1 MIATAISMT
10 MGIGAVVTGVFGMNL
25 NEVPPVHPPGGR
37 RAPGRRVQPGAR
49 AAASRSRHSP
59 PCNATRSLTPHHHHA
74 RPQAVA
80 AIGGVLFLL
89 VVIFSLL
96 FFFPRRVWMAWA
108 RCGCC
113 ATCGRALCGG
123 QEEASPRGRQ
133 GGGHGSSVKQRLGSW
148 AAGEL
153 RAPLREAAARSS
165 SP

>member
-1 MIATAISMT
+1 M
-10 MGIGAVVTGVFGMNL
+10 
-25 NEVPPVHPPGGR
+25 
-37 RAPGRRVQPGAR
+37 
-49 AAASRSRHSP
+49 
-59 PCNATRSLTPHHHHA
+59 
-74 RPQAVA
+74 A

>member
-1 MIATAISMT
+1 
-10 MGIGAVVTGVFGMNL
+10 
-25 NEVPPVHPPGGR
+25 
-37 RAPGRRVQPGAR
+37 
-49 AAASRSRHSP
+49 
-59 PCNATRSLTPHHHHA
+59 
-74 RPQAVA
+74 VA

-133 GGGHGSSVKQRLGSW
+133 GGHGSSVKQRLGSW